1 MTTQTVYVHM
11 NGSRSVRCKGTTTD
25 GAEASVSTDQVPAL
39 SIGDWAGSGG
49 VVITHAIAT
58 ADTFAR
64 YAYIRSRDGVTKGVI
79 PVATTGKVQS
89 VPALQRP
96 IKIEVGDLLRVMTDA

>member
-79 PVATTGKVQS
+79 PVATTGRSNLYRRCSGRLKRS
-89 VPALQRP
+89 
-96 IKIEVGDLLRVMTDA
+96 GDLLRVMTDA